1 MHGCAFPQIV
11 GGVDPAVRPR
21 NWPSGGG
28 IASAP
33 LIGCYSL
40 APGAAANEDSHP
52 NVIAGATPHD
62 LRRSKNAPALSRSP
76 Q

>member
-1 MHGCAFPQIV
+1 VHGCAFPQIV
-11 GGVDPAVRPR
+11 GRVEHTAMRPR

-52 NVIAGATPHD
+52 NVIVGATPHD
-62 LRRSKNAPALSRSP
+62 LRRFEK
-76 Q
+76 